1 MNEIGPI
8 LRPAVEL
15 INNLLG
21 PSARE
26 IGEIGGDFAHYWRMK
41 NLDRIAPKVRRCYE
55 KLGLDEKSFL
65 RPAVGLPM
73 LEAASYQDD
82 SYLQDRWANLLA
94 GTAANAGD
102 ETDFDLGSTYVEIM
116 RQLSRT
122 DCEILDFVA
131 ENGIEGINEDGSY
144 APKGFDPEELKE
156 RFDKRVA
163 HISVE
168 KLVTLGVLQRAMK
181 MPITPGPTAS
191 GFAEVIVPTIIG
203 LNFYVT
209 ASGKMPGW
217 VPGDR
222 VPSDA
227 PTSNPS

>member
-21 PSARE
+21 PGAKE

-41 NLDRIAPKVRRCYE
+41 NLAHLAPKVRGCFE

-82 SYLQDRWANLLA
+82 SYLQDRWANLIA

-102 ETDFDLGSTYVEIM
+102 ETDFDLASTYVEIM

-122 DCEILDFVA
+122 DCEILEFVA
-131 ENGIEGINEDGSY
+131 ENGLNESGRMGATHPCS
-144 APKGFDPEELKE
+144 L
-156 RFDKRVA
+156 
-163 HISVE
+163 
-168 KLVTLGVLQRAMK
+168 TLM
-181 MPITPGPTAS
+181 
-191 GFAEVIVPTIIG
+191 
-203 LNFYVT
+203 N
-209 ASGKMPGW
+209 
-217 VPGDR
+217 
-222 VPSDA
+222 
-227 PTSNPS
+227 